1 MILVKVQTKL
11 MGNQFEFYALSENEG
26 LGKEQ
31 IACAV
36 DEVKR
41 IEKLF
46 TTYSD
51 DSVTNEVNRS
61 AGIEPVEVPDE
72 FFNLVFR
79 AQKIS
84 ILTQGYFDLSYG
96 SLDKDFWNF
105 NQSLTKFPDPKEAK
119 KSVHLI
125 DYRNIILDNE
135 KKTIFLKNK
144 GMRIGFGGIGK
155 GYAADCAK
163 RVMIETGVDNGIVSA
178 SGDLN
183 AWGYQED
190 GSPWTVG
197 IANPNLKHHFFSTLN
212 ITNKSI
218 ATSGNYEKFV
228 KINNQLYSH
237 TINPKT
243 GYPIKGIK
251 SVTIIT
257 TNAEL
262 ADAMTTPVN
271 ILGVAGGLNLIN
283 QLKGIECILVDDV
296 NKLFLSNNIKLVK

>member
-1 MILVKVQTKL
+1 MDLVKVQTKL
-11 MGNQFEFYALSENEG
+11 MGNMFEFIALSDNER
-26 LGKEQ
+26 LGNEQ
-31 IACAV
+31 ITCAI

-46 TTYSD
+46 TTFSD
-51 DSVTNEVNRS
+51 ESVTNEVNRN
-61 AGIEPVEVPDE
+61 AGKKPVVVPDE
-72 FFNLVFR
+72 FFYLVYR

-84 ILTQGYFDLSYG
+84 MLTQGYFDLSYG

-105 NQSLTKFPDPKEAK
+105 NQAMTKLPDPAEAK

-125 DYRNIILDNE
+125 DYRNIILNKDD
-135 KKTIFLKNK
+135 KTIFLRNK

-163 RVMIETGVDNGIVSA
+163 RIMVDAGVTSGIVSA

-197 IANPNLKHHFFSTLN
+197 IANPNLKQSFFSTLN

-228 KINNQLYSH
+228 MINNQIYSH
-237 TINPKT
+237 TVNPKT
-243 GYPIKGIK
+243 GYPIKGVK

-257 TNAEL
+257 TSAEL
-262 ADAMTTPVN
+262 ADAMATPVN
-271 ILGVAGGLNLIN
+271 ILDVSEGLNLIN
-283 QLKGIECILVDDV
+283 QIKGIECILVDDN

>member
-1 MILVKVQTKL
+1 MDLVKVQTKL
-11 MGNQFEFYALSENEG
+11 MGNMFEFIALSDNER
-26 LGKEQ
+26 LGNEQ
-31 IACAV
+31 ITCAI

-46 TTYSD
+46 TTFSD
-51 DSVTNEVNRS
+51 ESVTNEVNRN
-61 AGIEPVEVPDE
+61 AGKKTVVVPDE
-72 FFNLVFR
+72 FFYLVYR

-84 ILTQGYFDLSYG
+84 MLTQGYFDLSYV

-105 NQSLTKFPDPKEAK
+105 NQAMTKLPDPAEAK

-125 DYRNIILDNE
+125 DYRNIILNKDD
-135 KKTIFLKNK
+135 KTIFLRNK

-163 RVMIETGVDNGIVSA
+163 RIMVDAGVTSGIVSA

-197 IANPNLKHHFFSTLN
+197 IANPNLKQSFFSTLN

-228 KINNQLYSH
+228 MINNQIYSH
-237 TINPKT
+237 TVNPKT
-243 GYPIKGIK
+243 GYPIKGVK

-257 TNAEL
+257 TSAEL
-262 ADAMTTPVN
+262 ADAMATPVN
-271 ILGVAGGLNLIN
+271 ILGVSEGLNLIN
-283 QLKGIECILVDDV
+283 QIKGIECVFVDDN

>member
-11 MGNQFEFYALSENEG
+11 MGNLFEFHTLSENEKHG
-26 LGKEQ
+26 NEQ

-51 DSVTNEVNRS
+51 NSITNEVNRN
-61 AGIEPVEVPDE
+61 AGIKPIEVPDE
-72 FFNLVFR
+72 FFNLVYR

-84 ILTQGYFDLSYG
+84 ALTQGYFDLSYG

-105 NQSLTKFPDPKEAK
+105 NQSLTKLPSPQEAK

-125 DYRNIILDNE
+125 DYRNIILNNDTR
-135 KKTIFLKNK
+135 TIFLKNK

-163 RVMIETGVDNGIVSA
+163 RIMLEAGVKNGIISA
-178 SGDLN
+178 AGDLN

-197 IANPNLKHHFFSTLN
+197 IANPNLRQTYFSTLN
-212 ITNKSI
+212 ITNKAI
-218 ATSGNYEKFV
+218 ATSGNYEKFAT
-228 KINNQLYSH
+228 INNQIYSH

-262 ADAMTTPVN
+262 ADAIATPVN
-271 ILGVAGGLNLIN
+271 ILGVANGLNLIN
-283 QLKGIECILVDDV
+283 QLNGIECILVDDN
-296 NKLFLSNNIKLVK
+296 NKLYLSNNIKLIK

>member
-11 MGNQFEFYALSENEG
+11 MGNQFEFLALSANEK
-26 LGKEQ
+26 LGNEQ
-31 IACAV
+31 IACGI

-41 IEKLF
+41 IERLL

-51 DSVTNEVNRS
+51 DSITNEVNRN
-61 AGIEPVEVPDE
+61 AGIKPVEVPDE
-72 FFNLVFR
+72 FFNLVYR

-84 ILTQGYFDLSYG
+84 TLTQGYFDLSYG
-96 SLDKDFWNF
+96 SLDKNFWNF
-105 NQSLTKFPDPKEAK
+105 NESMTKLPSMQEAK

-125 DYRNIILDNE
+125 DYRNILLDNNA
-135 KKTIFLKNK
+135 KTVFLKNK

-163 RVMIETGVDNGIVSA
+163 RVMLEAGVNDGIVSA

-197 IANPNLKHHFFSTLN
+197 IANPNLKQTYFPTLN

-228 KINNQLYSH
+228 MIDNQLYSH

-257 TNAEL
+257 SNAEL
-262 ADAMTTPVN
+262 ADAMATPVS
-271 ILGVAGGLNLIN
+271 ILGVNQGLNLIN
-283 QLKGIECILVDDV
+283 QLNGIECILVDDN
-296 NKLFLSNNIKLVK
+296 NKLFLSKNIKIVE

>member
-1 MILVKVQTKL
+1 
-11 MGNQFEFYALSENEG
+11 MGNNFEFCALSENEK
-26 LGKEQ
+26 LGGEQ
-31 IACAV
+31 IACGIN
-36 DEVKR
+36 EVKR
-41 IEKLF
+41 IEKLL
-46 TTYSD
+46 TTFSD
-51 DSVTNEVNRS
+51 DSVTNQVNNQ
-61 AGIEPVEVPDE
+61 AGIKPVAVPCE
-72 FFNLVFR
+72 FYDLVFR

-84 ILTQGYFDLSYG
+84 ALTKGYFDLSYG

-105 NQSLTKFPDPKEAK
+105 NKSLTQLPDKRKAR

-125 DYRNIILDNE
+125 DYKNIILDDDA
-135 KKTIFLKNK
+135 KTVFLKNK

-163 RVMIETGVDNGIVSA
+163 RVMLEAGVNNGIVSA

-183 AWGYQED
+183 AWGYQLD

-197 IANPNLKHHFFSTLN
+197 IANPNLKESYFSTLN
-212 ITNKSI
+212 ITNKSV

-228 KINNQLYSH
+228 MINNQLYSH

-257 TNAEL
+257 VNAEL
-262 ADAMTTPVN
+262 ADAMATPVS
-271 ILGVAGGLNLIN
+271 ILGVADGLNLIN
-283 QLKGIECILVDDV
+283 QLNGIECILVDDA
-296 NKLFLSNNIKLVK
+296 NRLYISNNIKLIK

>member
-1 MILVKVQTKL
+1 MIPVKVQTRL
-11 MGNQFEFYALSENEG
+11 MGNTFEFIALAPNEQMG
-26 LGKEQ
+26 HEQ
-31 IACAV
+31 IAV
-36 DEVKR
+36 GIEEVKR
-41 IEKLF
+41 IEKIF
-46 TTYSD
+46 TTFSD
-51 DSVTNEVNRS
+51 DSVTNEVNRM
-61 AGIEPVEVPDE
+61 AGVSPVEVPEE
-72 FFNLVFR
+72 FFWLVFR

-84 ILTQGYFDLSYG
+84 ALTQGLFDLSYG

-105 NQSLTKFPDPKEAK
+105 NRAMTQLPHPDEAK
-119 KSVHLI
+119 KSVRLI
-125 DYRNIILDNE
+125 DYRNIVLDAQ
-135 KKTIFLKNK
+135 TCTVFLKNK

-163 RVMIETGVDNGIVSA
+163 RKMMLAGVENGIVSA

-197 IANPNLKHHFFSTLN
+197 IANPNLKHTFFSTLN

-228 KINNQLYSH
+228 VIDNQLYSH
-237 TINPKT
+237 TINPRT
-243 GYPIKGIK
+243 GYPVKGVK

-262 ADAMTTPVN
+262 ADAMATPVS
-271 ILGVAGGLNLIN
+271 IMGVKDGLNFIN
-283 QLKGIECILVDDV
+283 QIKGIECVLIDDAD
-296 NKLFLSNNIKLVK
+296 KLYVSNNIKLIK

>member
-11 MGNQFEFYALSENEG
+11 MGNQFEFIALSANEK
-26 LGKEQ
+26 LGNEQ
-31 IACAV
+31 IACAI

-51 DSVTNEVNRS
+51 DSITNEVNRN
-61 AGIEPVEVPDE
+61 AGIKPVEVPEE
-72 FFNLVFR
+72 FFNLVYR

-84 ILTQGYFDLSYG
+84 ALTQGYFDLSYG

-105 NQSLTKFPDPKEAK
+105 NQSLTKLPSPQEAK

-125 DYRNIILDNE
+125 DYRNILLDDDA
-135 KKTIFLKNK
+135 KTIFLKNR

-163 RVMIETGVDNGIVSA
+163 RVMLEFGVKNGIISA
-178 SGDLN
+178 AGDLN

-197 IANPNLKHHFFSTLN
+197 IANPNLKQTYFSTLN
-212 ITNKSI
+212 ITNKAI

-228 KINNQLYSH
+228 TINNQLYSH

-262 ADAMTTPVN
+262 ADAMATPVN
-271 ILGVAGGLNLIN
+271 ILGVANGLNLIN
-283 QLKGIECILVDDV
+283 QLNGIECILVDDN
-296 NKLFLSNNIKLVK
+296 NKLYISNNIKLIE

>member
-1 MILVKVQTKL
+1 MVLVKVQTKL
-11 MGNQFEFYALSENEG
+11 MGNIFEFQALSDSEK
-26 LGKEQ
+26 LGNEQ
-31 IACAV
+31 IACGIN
-36 DEVKR
+36 EVKR

-51 DSVTNEVNRS
+51 DSVTNEINRN
-61 AGIEPVEVPDE
+61 AGIKPTVVPDE

-84 ILTQGYFDLSYG
+84 LLTDGYFDLSYG

-105 NQSLTKFPDPKEAK
+105 NQTLTKLPDIEEAK
-119 KSVHLI
+119 RSVHLI
-125 DYRNIILDNE
+125 NYKNILLDYDSRTIL
-135 KKTIFLKNK
+135 LKNK

-163 RVMIETGVDNGIVSA
+163 HVMIKAGVSSGIVSA

-190 GSPWTVG
+190 GSPWTIG
-197 IANPNLKHHFFSTLN
+197 IANPNLKQTFFSTLN

-218 ATSGNYEKFV
+218 ATSGNYEKYI

-257 TNAEL
+257 ANAEL
-262 ADAMTTPVN
+262 ADAMATPVS
-271 ILGVAGGLNLIN
+271 IMGIHRGLSFIN
-283 QLKGIECILVDDV
+283 QIKGLECILVDDN
-296 NKLFLSNNIKLVK
+296 NKLFISDNIKIIE

>member
-1 MILVKVQTKL
+1 MNLVKVQTKL
-11 MGNQFEFYALSENEG
+11 MGNAFEFIALSENER
-26 LGKEQ
+26 LGKDQ
-31 IACAV
+31 IACAI

-46 TTYSD
+46 TTFSD
-51 DSVTNEVNRS
+51 DSVTNKVNEN
-61 AGIEPVEVPDE
+61 AGKKPVEVPEE
-72 FFNLVFR
+72 FFSLVYR

-84 ILTQGYFDLSYG
+84 ALTQGYFDLSYG

-105 NQSLTKFPDPKEAK
+105 NQAMTSLPNPADAK

-125 DYRNIILDNE
+125 DYRNIILNNE
-135 KKTIFLKNK
+135 DRTIFLKNK

-163 RVMIETGVDNGIVSA
+163 RVMLGIGVSSGIVSA

-190 GSPWTVG
+190 GSPWTIG
-197 IANPNLKHHFFSTLN
+197 IANPNLKHSFFSTIN

-228 KINNQLYSH
+228 MIDNQLYSH

-262 ADAMTTPVN
+262 ADAMATPIN
-271 ILGVAGGLNLIN
+271 ILGVAEGFNLIN
-283 QLKGIECILVDDV
+283 QIKGIECILIDDN
-296 NKLFLSNNIKLVK
+296 NKLFVSNNIKLIK

>member
-1 MILVKVQTKL
+1 MNLVKVQTKL
-11 MGNQFEFYALSENEG
+11 MGNMFEFIALSDNER
-26 LGKEQ
+26 LVNEQ
-31 IACAV
+31 ITCAI

-46 TTYSD
+46 TTFSD
-51 DSVTNEVNRS
+51 ESVTNEVNRN
-61 AGIEPVEVPDE
+61 AGKKPVEVPDE
-72 FFNLVFR
+72 FFYLVYR

-84 ILTQGYFDLSYG
+84 MLTQGYFDLSYG

-105 NQSLTKFPDPKEAK
+105 NQAMTKLPDPAEAK
-119 KSVHLI
+119 KSVHLV
-125 DYRNIILDNE
+125 DYRNIILNKGD
-135 KKTIFLKNK
+135 KTIFLRNK

-163 RVMIETGVDNGIVSA
+163 RIMVDAGVTSGIVSA

-197 IANPNLKHHFFSTLN
+197 IANPNLKQSFFSTLN

-228 KINNQLYSH
+228 MINNQIYSH
-237 TINPKT
+237 TVNPKT

-257 TNAEL
+257 TSAEL
-262 ADAMTTPVN
+262 ADAMATPVN
-271 ILGVAGGLNLIN
+271 ILGVSEGLNLIN
-283 QLKGIECILVDDV
+283 QIKGIECILVDDN

>member
-1 MILVKVQTKL
+1 MFLVKVQTKL
-11 MGNQFEFYALSENEG
+11 MGNQFEFHALSENEE

-31 IACAV
+31 IACAIN
-36 DEVKR
+36 EVKR

-51 DSVTNEVNRS
+51 DSITNEVNRN
-61 AGIEPVEVPDE
+61 AGVKPTVVPDE
-72 FFNLVFR
+72 FFNLVYR

-84 ILTQGYFDLSYG
+84 ALTQGYFDLSYG

-105 NQSLTKFPDPKEAK
+105 NQALTKLPDPQEAK
-119 KSVHLI
+119 KAVHLI
-125 DYRNIILDNE
+125 DYRNILLNNDTR
-135 KKTIFLKNK
+135 TIFLKNK

-163 RVMIETGVDNGIVSA
+163 RVMLEAGVTNGIISA
-178 SGDLN
+178 AGDLN

-197 IANPNLKHHFFSTLN
+197 IANPNLKQTYFSTLN
-212 ITNKSI
+212 ITNKAI

-228 KINNQLYSH
+228 TINNQIYSH
-237 TINPKT
+237 TINPRT

-262 ADAMTTPVN
+262 ADAMATPIN
-271 ILGVAGGLNLIN
+271 ILGVANGLNLIN
-283 QLKGIECILVDDV
+283 QLNGIECILVDDN
-296 NKLFLSNNIKLVK
+296 NKLYLSNNIKLIE

>member
-11 MGNQFEFYALSENEG
+11 MGNLFEFLALSTNEK
-26 LGKEQ
+26 LGNEQ
-31 IACAV
+31 IAYGI

-41 IEKLF
+41 IERLF

-51 DSVTNEVNRS
+51 ESITNEVNRN
-61 AGIEPVEVPDE
+61 AGIKPVKVPDE
-72 FFNLVFR
+72 FFNLVYR

-84 ILTQGYFDLSYG
+84 VLTQGYFDLSYG

-105 NQSLTKFPDPKEAK
+105 NQSLTKLPSPQEAK

-125 DYRNIILDNE
+125 DYRNILLDDDA
-135 KKTIFLKNK
+135 KTIFLKNK

-163 RVMIETGVDNGIVSA
+163 RVMLEAGVKNGIISA

-197 IANPNLKHHFFSTLN
+197 IANPNLKQTYFSTLN
-212 ITNKSI
+212 ITNKAI

-228 KINNQLYSH
+228 TINNQIYSH

-262 ADAMTTPVN
+262 ADAMATPVN
-271 ILGVAGGLNLIN
+271 ILGISNGLNLIN
-283 QLKGIECILVDDV
+283 QLNGIECILVDDN
-296 NKLFLSNNIKLVK
+296 NKLYLSNNIKLIE

>member
-1 MILVKVQTKL
+1 MTLVKVQTKL
-11 MGNQFEFYALSENEG
+11 MGNQFEFIALSENEK
-26 LGKEQ
+26 LGNEQ
-31 IACAV
+31 ITYAI

-51 DSVTNEVNRS
+51 DSVTNEVNRN
-61 AGIEPVEVPDE
+61 AGIKPVEVPDE

-84 ILTQGYFDLSYG
+84 VLTQGYFDLSYG

-105 NQSLTKFPDPKEAK
+105 NKSLTKLPSPQEAK

-125 DYRNIILDNE
+125 DYRNIILNNDTR
-135 KKTIFLKNK
+135 TIFLKNK

-163 RVMIETGVDNGIVSA
+163 RVMLEAGVKNGIISA

-197 IANPNLKHHFFSTLN
+197 IANPNLKQTYFSTLN
-212 ITNKSI
+212 ITNKAI
-218 ATSGNYEKFV
+218 ATSGNYEKFAT
-228 KINNQLYSH
+228 INNQIYSH
-237 TINPKT
+237 TINPRT

-262 ADAMTTPVN
+262 ADAMATPIN
-271 ILGVAGGLNLIN
+271 ILGVANGLNLIN
-283 QLKGIECILVDDV
+283 QLNGIECILVDDN
-296 NKLFLSNNIKLVK
+296 NKLYLSNNIKLIK

>member
-1 MILVKVQTKL
+1 MNLVKVQTKL
-11 MGNQFEFYALSENEG
+11 MGNMFEFIALSDNER
-26 LGKEQ
+26 LVNEQ
-31 IACAV
+31 ITCAI

-46 TTYSD
+46 TTFSD
-51 DSVTNEVNRS
+51 ESVTNEVNRN
-61 AGIEPVEVPDE
+61 AGKKPVEVPDE
-72 FFNLVFR
+72 FFYLVYR

-84 ILTQGYFDLSYG
+84 MLTQGYFDLSYG

-105 NQSLTKFPDPKEAK
+105 NQAMTKLPDPAEAK

-125 DYRNIILDNE
+125 DYRNIILNKDD
-135 KKTIFLKNK
+135 KTIFLRNK

-155 GYAADCAK
+155 GFAADCAK
-163 RVMIETGVDNGIVSA
+163 RVMVDAGVTSGIVSA

-197 IANPNLKHHFFSTLN
+197 IANPNLKQSFFSTLN

-228 KINNQLYSH
+228 MINNQIYSH
-237 TINPKT
+237 TVNPKT
-243 GYPIKGIK
+243 GYPIKGVK

-257 TNAEL
+257 TSAEL
-262 ADAMTTPVN
+262 ADAMATPVN
-271 ILGVAGGLNLIN
+271 ILGVSEGLNLIN
-283 QLKGIECILVDDV
+283 QIKGIECILVDDN